1 MNENMHAEKICKGR
15 REIEGK
21 RRRRREANE
30 NRRQNV
36 VGKAKDFLLIGA

>member
-1 MNENMHAEKICKGR
+1 MNENTHEEKICKGR

-30 NRRQNV
+30 NRRQDG
-36 VGKAKDFLLIGA
+36 VGEARYFHLTGS